1 MKQDQ
6 KHDSFGPRPTRGHG
20 TFPLLKTQDQKA
32 VAVSHR
38 LNGLFKNGAKHFTPS
53 HLFSLTVAYEG
64 PYQKLSEIPSK
75 LVIRRVFRTVI
86 RPLHAPDVLFT

>member
-1 MKQDQ
+1 MLRDVLLPRSCEITHKTPANIKPRFLWAAQSPAPLELAVKQDQ

-38 LNGLFKNGAKHFTPS
+38 LTGLFKNGENI
-53 HLFSLTVAYEG
+53 L
-64 PYQKLSEIPSK
+64 
-75 LVIRRVFRTVI
+75 
-86 RPLHAPDVLFT
+86 PLLIYFP